1 MGPLPGSA
9 RFLPLPEFNHSN
21 ILARPLLIFS
31 RHGVVEKVRRNGED
45 VLLEEIETAASR
57 PASGVD
63 APHTRGGMITAGS
76 DIL

>member
-1 MGPLPGSA
+1 
-9 RFLPLPEFNHSN
+9 
-21 ILARPLLIFS
+21 LLIFS

-45 VLLEEIETAASR
+45 EELLEERETAASR

-63 APHTRGGMITAGS
+63 TPRTRRGMITAAS